1 MGTLFVRALPV
12 VLLTVVVFLNPFAW
26 SLASTIDGVRL
37 FLAIALLAAVAIAF
51 IVSATISGINPML
64 ETVNISH
71 DDSERLASTPFADI
85 PDPAVDSRLTRG
97 EWVTFPDPDDVIS
110 DATGTRTGMMQPVQT

>member
-1 MGTLFVRALPV
+1 
-12 VLLTVVVFLNPFAW
+12 
-26 SLASTIDGVRL
+26 
-37 FLAIALLAAVAIAF
+37 
-51 IVSATISGINPML
+51 ML

-97 EWVTFPDPDDVIS
+97 ERVNIVVVLVAAQITHLLMIGISTAAIYFLLGLIVLSPALLAKWTGNGTSDGTILGMTFLC
-110 DATGTRTGMMQPVQT
+110 RNR